1 MLSADLVATEDQ
13 PPFPAA
19 TMDGYAVVADDPSPW
34 RKIVGRQSAGY
45 IGDLEVSIGTAAW
58 ITTGA
63 PVPSGATAVVPVE
76 ATELADDHVIVH
88 QEHVAPGENIR
99 PVGVDLAKGSAVCGA
114 GVSSA
119 LRRWAY
125 WPVWE
130 STRWRSCGVPE

>member
-1 MLSADLVATEDQ
+1 
-13 PPFPAA
+13 
-19 TMDGYAVVADDPSPW
+19 MDGYAVVADDPSPW
-34 RKIVGRQSAGY
+34 REIVGRQSAGY

-99 PVGVDLAKGSAVCGA
+99 PVGVDLARIRGVAA

-119 LRRWAY
+119 PRRWAY